1 MVCFCCYP
9 AGNGHISHQTGK
21 GKSFD
26 SKVPLAGAMFP
37 SKIDWDLTNGPLS
50 KLLEPLDTQVE
61 GSVQWVLLE
70 ISWNH
75 IHYNDAC
82 TYFLRSYVHTYQ
94 PKTYKWFLHLY
105 IFWWLASRVTFE
117 CSWGPY
123 QTQASPGLWIIMEKI
138 LEIPIASTFDAWV
151 SSTTTKQKS
160 QKTLGNFRS
169 LPPFLFGGSGLFVC
183 PGQPK
188 THGMSL
194 AGAGAAL
201 AACGACGQATQ
212 RVL

>member
-70 ISWNH
+70 ISWN
-75 IHYNDAC
+75 
-82 TYFLRSYVHTYQ
+82 
-94 PKTYKWFLHLY
+94 
-105 IFWWLASRVTFE
+105 
-117 CSWGPY
+117 
-123 QTQASPGLWIIMEKI
+123 
-138 LEIPIASTFDAWV
+138 V
-151 SSTTTKQKS
+151 SSRQGKPY
-160 QKTLGNFRS
+160 TLYMKKRGLYAIVFVNHRFREYS
-169 LPPFLFGGSGLFVC
+169 ILIVICMSVCNLDCMSNKAQLLMFLFIC
-183 PGQPK
+183 Q
-188 THGMSL
+188 T
-194 AGAGAAL
+194 
-201 AACGACGQATQ
+201 
-212 RVL
+212 